1 MAAAAAE
8 VIGLDLVEPAVEL
21 QVEAEMVVEMEQMLL
36 LEQMD

>member
-1 MAAAAAE
+1 MAEVEAE
-8 VIGLDLVEPAVEL
+8 VIGLDLVELAVEL